1 MWDFIRG
8 DYFEEI
14 LRLGTL
20 FQENLSRQHKYVKQG
35 TLSSSDEVWAEELEG
50 GGGEEEGGVEGWR
63 WHM

>member
-50 GGGEEEGGVEGWR
+50 GGE
-63 WHM
+63 

>member
-35 TLSSSDEVWAEELEG
+35 TLSSSDEVGAEELEG
-50 GGGEEEGGVEGWR
+50 AG
-63 WHM
+63 

>member
-20 FQENLSRQHKYVKQG
+20 FQENLSRQHKYVKQR
-35 TLSSSDEVWAEELEG
+35 TLSSSDEVGTEELEG
-50 GGGEEEGGVEGWR
+50 GGGGVERWR
-63 WHM
+63 WHV